1 MNDHTSTKSFDIPKS
16 WVWQAYLKV
25 KSNKGSA
32 GADGVDLDVFEEKVG
47 PNLYKIWNRLS
58 SGSYMPPPVLQV
70 EIPKASGDGVRILG
84 IPSISDRVAQTVV
97 KQYLEPILDPVFH
110 QDSYGY
116 RPGKSAK
123 QAVAVTR
130 SRCWKHDWVVEF
142 DIKGAFDNIDH
153 GLLLKALEHHV
164 SERWVLLYVKRWLE
178 APFVD
183 KHGSLTTRSMGTP
196 QGSVIGP
203 LLLNLFMHNA
213 FDKWMDRESPE
224 CPFAR
229 YADDAVIHC
238 HSRREAEQLLRSVAE
253 RLGECG
259 LELHPA
265 KSKVVY
271 CKDSN
276 RHGVYENM
284 QFVFLGFCFRPRCA
298 PSRSGK
304 AFTSFLPAICDE
316 AKKSIRQSIRRWC
329 LQGLSTFSLEE
340 LADRYNPIIRGWIN
354 YYGAFYKQELGRVFR
369 HLDSKLVLWVQRK
382 FKQFRRRRLCAKR
395 WLVLS
400 LASQPNLFVHWKDFS
415 AKGV

>member
-1 MNDHTSTKSFDIPKS
+1 MSTKSFDIPKS

-32 GADGVDLDVFEEKVG
+32 GADGVDLDAFEEDVG

-70 EIPKASGDGVRILG
+70 EIPKAGGNGVRTLG

-97 KQYLEPILDPVFH
+97 KQQLEPILDPVFH

-130 SRCWKHDWVVEF
+130 QRCWKYDWVVEF

-153 GLLLKALEHHV
+153 CLLLKALEHHV
-164 SERWVLLYVKRWLE
+164 SDPWILLYVKRWLT

-203 LLLNLFMHNA
+203 LLLNLFMHYA
-213 FDKWMDRESPE
+213 FDKWMERENPD

-238 HSRREAEQLLRSVAE
+238 HSRSEAERLLQSVTE

-259 LELHPA
+259 LELHPV
-265 KSKVVY
+265 KSK
-271 CKDSN
+271 
-276 RHGVYENM
+276 
-284 QFVFLGFCFRPRCA
+284 
-298 PSRSGK
+298 
-304 AFTSFLPAICDE
+304 
-316 AKKSIRQSIRRWC
+316 
-329 LQGLSTFSLEE
+329 
-340 LADRYNPIIRGWIN
+340 DR
-354 YYGAFYKQELGRVFR
+354 L
-369 HLDSKLVLWVQRK
+369 L
-382 FKQFRRRRLCAKR
+382 
-395 WLVLS
+395 
-400 LASQPNLFVHWKDFS
+400 
-415 AKGV
+415 

>member
-1 MNDHTSTKSFDIPKS
+1 MVKAKSFNISKKA
-16 WVWQAYLKV
+16 VWEAYRKV
-25 KSNKGSA
+25 KANRGVA
-32 GADGVDLDVFEEKVG
+32 GVDHQSLEDFEQDLAG
-47 PNLYKIWNRLS
+47 NLYKLWNRLC
-58 SGSYMPPPVLQV
+58 SGSYYPPPVLQV
-70 EIPKASGDGVRILG
+70 EIPKASGDGVRTLG

-97 KQYLEPILDPVFH
+97 KQLLEPILDPVFH
-110 QDSYGY
+110 PDSYGY
-116 RPGKSAK
+116 RPQKSAK
-123 QAVAVTR
+123 QAVAITR
-130 SRCWKHDWVVEF
+130 TRCWKHDWVVEF

-203 LLLNLFMHNA
+203 LLLNLFMHYA
-213 FDKWMDRESPE
+213 FDKWMDRENPD

-238 HSRREAEQLLRSVAE
+238 HSRREAEHILRSVAV

-265 KSKVVY
+265 KSKIVY

-298 PSRSGK
+298 SSRSGR
-304 AFTSFLPAICDE
+304 AFTSFLPAICNE
-316 AKKSIRQSIRRWC
+316 AKKNIRQSIRRWC
-329 LQGLSTFSLEE
+329 LQGLSTFSLKDI
-340 LADRYNPIIRGWIN
+340 ANRFNPVLRGWIN
-354 YYGAFYKQELGRVFR
+354 YYGAFYKQELGVVFR
-369 HLDSKLVLWVQRK
+369 QLNDKLILWAQRK
-382 FKQFRRRRLCAKR
+382 FTQFRGRRMRAKR
-395 WLVLS
+395 WLLLS
-400 LASQPNLFVHWKDFS
+400 LASQPNLFVHWK
-415 AKGV
+415 